1 MPLSYCNDEKL
12 CLFIK
17 ESHQVIVS
25 GLRSVWPNLQ
35 YQSEE
40 TDIPL
45 IAAKPVPTYN
55 KEVHSL
61 AKRDEAVPIS
71 MIKY

>member
-1 MPLSYCNDEKL
+1 M
-12 CLFIK
+12 
-17 ESHQVIVS
+17 IVS
-25 GLRSVWPNLQ
+25 GLKSVWPNLK

-40 TDIPL
+40 TN
-45 IAAKPVPTYN
+45 IALVAPQPVPTYN

-71 MIKY
+71 MLF